1 MPNQSA
7 NLASLRAGNHV
18 SRTFMSIMTGS
29 VIWSATVSAT
39 PTYPLFSIA
48 VTTSS
53 GSHTNAQRGYRVVVE
68 SSTGAYKGTL
78 NIRAA
83 GTISATA
90 MPVRE
95 LTKGTANIV
104 SGDVL
109 KVYDDVLLADKLVRA
124 TDAFPPDD
132 LTYSDQN
139 SDPPPVVCSGGW
151 WAGRLNASGN
161 ADVPFVGSTSYT
173 IDPDSGGSVTH
184 SWTAPS
190 GTFQVGTSTSA
201 DPTVRWTT
209 AGSYNVTHS
218 VTDSGNSKSRAQ
230 YVRVRVHS
238 DADPPY
244 ECVIENVDATEE
256 RGWAATIRV
265 FDVLPLSV
273 LPDGAPVCIWTED
286 TVDGTE
292 IAYGSAAAGR
302 SHILL
307 NGYVRR
313 DTQNVNADNPEMR
326 FEIISPLAKLMEVP
340 GFSKVM
346 EYNQSPNNWTLIKSL
361 TVKRAMVQL
370 VAFYT
375 WAIESGVDFTFTG
388 FSDAEYPLLY
398 LQAQSPVMQLREL
411 ADSRDA
417 RMICLK
423 HGQID
428 VQERPELTAIGSR
441 SGMTTIVDLTSDDVL
456 SEGLEISR
464 EHYRPVMQLEARG
477 FTKATTVAAAT
488 PLFSR
493 WPGTP
498 GYGTENTT
506 VERLIADTQ
515 ASLNERAGRRGA
527 SADRIYQSSTSVM
540 QHAPQLTLRLRGAY
554 WRVMDFYREWVTLN
568 YTASSNMRGIDL
580 TTMRWRITNISV
592 AWEDLTAVTTL
603 QLQAETN
610 AEAGLTYYPPP
621 DDTGLIDIPPF
632 PYIPGPD
639 ETLPLP
645 IPEFPP
651 GTNRPPEKFWAV
663 AVTPDAGGTIVNRT
677 TAFNPVAQTISWETC
692 DGNQLVGNGL
702 AGCSDPFNYRRKFV
716 ATTNGIYKTDDLW
729 VSGTPTWT
737 LVANNTTIWGYS
749 WAYTS
754 KMLMSVNKKGYI
766 AALSGRSFAYSMDYG
781 ATWTQ
786 SYTDGYYK
794 TVVSPTF
801 ALQEEGDVALAE
813 RSPGVV
819 FLSTPFNNPMRISKD
834 YGATWNAMPSVY
846 GYIKIFVPY
855 TRSDG
860 SPNKAGTGTTGTE
873 IYGMEGG
880 AVARVVINDSTYVSA
895 TSINPPSYPAASQ
908 NYSYSPIMTGTLDGS
923 KITLAVRYQNGVFP
937 DGTGLARGTLV
948 NGTVAN
954 WALSGNVG
962 SGADTSNVFGYSSW
976 SGTVAILWSEGE
988 PNGFS
993 QNAGGAWYFDT
1004 EDLQQYFSIVPP
1016 GYAQNRVGYIEADL
1030 SAVQ

>member
-1 MPNQSA
+1 
-7 NLASLRAGNHV
+7 
-18 SRTFMSIMTGS
+18 MSIMTGS

-39 PTYPLFSIA
+39 PTYPLFSVA

-95 LTKGTANIV
+95 LTKGTSNIV

-292 IAYGSAAAGR
+292 IAYGSATAGR

-663 AVTPDAGGTIVNRT
+663 GYDVDAGGTVVCRT

-692 DGNQLVGNGL
+692 DGNAL
-702 AGCSDPFNYRRKFV
+702 AGIGMGGCSDPFNYKRKFV
-716 ATTNGIYKTDDLW
+716 ITQSGLYKTDDLW
-729 VSGTPTWT
+729 VAGTPTWT
-737 LVANNTTIWGYS
+737 LVASMATVLGNASRIPH
-749 WAYTS
+749 
-754 KMLMSVNKKGYI
+754 KIVMSVNRRGFIAIISGSDGY
-766 AALSGRSFAYSMDYG
+766 AYSTDYG
-781 ATWTQ
+781 ATWSRTRTGWGT
-786 SYTDGYYK
+786 SWPNYK
-794 TVVSPTF
+794 C
-801 ALQEEGDVALAE
+801 DVNMAE

-819 FLSTPFNNPMRISKD
+819 FFTNGSNDLYISKN
-834 YGATWNAMPSVY
+834 YGATWTLIANI
-846 GYIKIFVPY
+846 GYSSPTIYCPY

-860 SPNKAGTGTTGTE
+860 VPNKAGTGTTNTE
-873 IYGMEGG
+873 LYGVRSFPVGSEGLG
-880 AVARVVINDSTYVSA
+880 KWVVSDTTLVGGYDLTEPPGFSPDYAYA
-895 TSINPPSYPAASQ
+895 TSYG
-908 NYSYSPIMTGTLDGS
+908 SYSPFMTNTTDGS
-923 KITLAVRYQNGVFP
+923 RIYIALGSNGPWVR
-937 DGTGLARGTLV
+937 LARGRMAGNTATDWVVSPL
-948 NGTVAN
+948 
-954 WALSGNVG
+954 LSDKG
-962 SGADTSNVFGYSSW
+962 STYQSVFGYSSW
-976 SGTVAILWSEGE
+976 STTVAILWSQQTLSAGSPPGGGSEGVA
-988 PNGFS
+988 F
-993 QNAGGAWYFDT
+993 YFDT
-1004 EDLQQYFSIVPP
+1004 DDLATYFSIMPPVPN
-1016 GYAQNRVGYIEADL
+1016 NRVGYLEADL